1 MRKMVYRH
9 RLLTF
14 LILQLFNTIQK
25 KIKSDVGLMDV
36 ILKQSDDSIIYILTH
51 MPFTPEK

>member
-1 MRKMVYRH
+1 MVYRH